1 MDQQQPLFEM
11 RDIVKEFSGVRAL
24 SGVSLGCGPA
34 NAWAFA
40 ARTAP
45 ASRP

>member
-24 SGVSLGCGPA
+24 WRQPGVRPA
-34 NAWAFA
+34 NAWACA